1 MASSFSNIYEPPV
14 EWSDPELLPKKQT
27 TFDAISQSTSVP
39 WIDPA
44 TLPKKITTHDQ
55 AIQRVT
61 IQAPRNKPGDVQY
74 YGGEIYTFDGNGWV
88 LTK

>member
-1 MASSFSNIYEPPV
+1 MSDSFPNIHQEPEP
-14 EWSDPELLPKKQT
+14 WRDPALLPKKQT
-27 TFDAISQSTSVP
+27 TFDTISESTAIP

-44 TLPKKITTHDQ
+44 TLPKKITTYDQ
-55 AIQRVT
+55 VTQRVT